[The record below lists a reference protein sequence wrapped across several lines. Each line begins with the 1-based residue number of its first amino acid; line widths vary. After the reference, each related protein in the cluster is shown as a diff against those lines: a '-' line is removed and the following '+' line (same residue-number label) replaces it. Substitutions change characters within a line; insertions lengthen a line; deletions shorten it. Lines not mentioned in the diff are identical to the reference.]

1 MLPESIPHVCHHGET
16 LSDCHR
22 SWVKRLKKIGLKNT
36 DQQQNNSLLL
46 KSEGDLQPNED
57 PKSLLNKC
65 HSTTKSYSKVSSS
78 LSSSQNS
85 HKNLSQNVSHFLVLV
100 LTLLTFAN
108 CAGKNYNFFTFFLE
122 KFTV

>member
-22 SWVKRLKKIGLKNT
+22 SWQKRLKKIGSLKN
-36 DQQQNNSLLL
+36 NNQLLL
-46 KSEGDLQPNED
+46 KSEDGDCCKED
-57 PKSLLNKC
+57 QEKSLLNKC
-65 HSTTKSYSKVSSS
+65 HSTTKSYSSKVSSS
-78 LSSSQNS
+78 LSSSPNS

-108 CAGKNYNFFTFFLE
+108 CAGKNSTIFHLP
-122 KFTV
+122 